1 MVQPLRVRATI
12 VGIAACVLLAIAG
25 GCAQLGTIQRGEP
38 VTIVVE
44 SWPPSFADELLAI
57 RHQGPLT
64 DVTLWIDPNERFL
77 DDSLR
82 RAFDDIARQMVG
94 VLAGELP
101 YKVRGMHIVPVEGDG
116 AAAGRAH
123 D

>member
-1 MVQPLRVRATI
+1 MR
-12 VGIAACVLLAIAG
+12 
-25 GCAQLGTIQRGEP
+25 
-38 VTIVVE
+38 
-44 SWPPSFADELLAI
+44 FM
-57 RHQGPLT
+57 HQGPLT

-101 YKVRGMHIVPVEGDG
+101 YKVRGMNVVPAKGDG
-116 AAAGRAH
+116 AAAGRVRE
-123 D
+123 